1 MSERK
6 REKPKKRILLVDDH
20 PLLRQGIT
28 QLINDQADL
37 VVCGEAE
44 DRPGAMAAAE
54 ASQPDLA
61 VVDISLKD
69 QSGLELIKDFKAR
82 FPEMLTLVLSMHD
95 ESLYAERALRA
106 GARGYIMKREASEK
120 VLEAIR
126 HVLDGGVYV
135 SNKTA
140 ASILDKVTGR
150 PGASAHSA
158 LDVLSDREMEVLAL
172 IGKGYGS
179 QQIAK
184 QLHLSVKTVEAHRAN
199 IKCKLNLRSGSEL
212 LQRAI
217 GWAQQMGEL

>member
-1 MSERK
+1 VSDKK
-6 REKPKKRILLVDDH
+6 RAQAKKRILLVDDH
-20 PLLRQGIT
+20 PLLRQGIS
-28 QLINDQADL
+28 QLINDQPDL

-54 ASQPDLA
+54 ATKPDLA

-82 FPEMLTLVLSMHD
+82 FPELLVVVLTMHD

-106 GARGYIMKREASEK
+106 GARGYVMKREASEK

-126 HVLDGGVYV
+126 CVLSGDVFV
-135 SNKTA
+135 SDKIAAAILNKV
-140 ASILDKVTGR
+140 SGR
-150 PGASAHSA
+150 PLASRSA
-158 LDVLSDREMEVLAL
+158 LDVLSDREMEVLVL
-172 IGKGYGS
+172 IGKGHGS

-184 QLHLSVKTVEAHRAN
+184 ELHISVKTVEAHRAN
-199 IKCKLNLRSGSEL
+199 IKSKLNLRSSSEL
-212 LQRAI
+212 LQHAI